1 MHDKRKVKSRRKW
14 VVVAAV
20 AALVIASVVAC
31 VLLSRDSVATLS
43 PAGGEA
49 WNGDR
54 TVGISAQAGVAGDTT
69 NITFKRPQ
77 KTPAEA
83 PIMAAMEVIVPA
95 VDIVPSKPLAT
106 ASFAEQAQLADGE
119 RPGTKVQVKF
129 KVPSYVPLT
138 KESNNGRQRSIYNAD
153 IQVFNEAL
161 QAWLPLGAM
170 VDGDTLVADAPHFSM
185 YRVVWAKVGEVTIRA
200 TKSVKLVLDE
210 ATAKPVELV
219 ARTAAEFLKSFYTN
233 SAGKFDDGKMADCQK
248 SPAKDYKAIATTA
261 MHGRADACVYMNG
274 GKPFLLMRNGWS
286 FPMMYVSDAP
296 QGVWA
301 ETYPTELDL
310 AGVIRNQLVDMFGKN
325 VALASGLD
333 VGKFRLTEGAP
344 DEFTVTGSMSV
355 TGLAVDMA
363 LATFAVFM
371 PQGYALASQ
380 VGAVLDTVSCYYA
393 AAQKLLNASLGD
405 LPARFAEIAKSCF
418 FGKLIDKIGGPE
430 LLKSIAKEVRLLPEL
445 IDATVVSAYNGITG
459 QSLAKVTIRVAK
471 PDSRLDW
478 LKGKWAYK
486 DHPGGPAGIDSST
499 LDIGDDLKGTFIDRE
514 YVTQNDIATYTTKF
528 HVGMEGDK
536 PVFYVDATN
545 HPVMAA
551 GDKLEI
557 LRRSDHITLGLDGN
571 FMFWR

>member
-1 MHDKRKVKSRRKW
+1 MPDNRKAKRTRRW
-14 VVVAAV
+14 IAAAV
-20 AALVIASVVAC
+20 AVILVAAGVIAYIMWP
-31 VLLSRDSVATLS
+31 RDSVAILS
-43 PAGGEA
+43 LSGGEA
-49 WNGDR
+49 WNR
-54 TVGISAQAGVAGDTT
+54 EQTVGVSAQAGVASDTT
-69 NITFKRPQ
+69 RITFKRPDR
-77 KTPAEA
+77 TPAEA
-83 PIMAAMEVIVPA
+83 PIMAAMDVIVPA
-95 VDIVPSKPLAT
+95 VDIVPDKPLET
-106 ASFAEQAQLADGE
+106 PSFAEQAQFADGE

-129 KVPSYVPLT
+129 KVPPHVPLT
-138 KESNNGRQRSIYNAD
+138 RKSDNGWQRSIYNAD

-161 QAWLPLGAM
+161 QAWLPLGAT

-200 TKSVKLVLDE
+200 AKSVKLVLDE
-210 ATAKPVELV
+210 VTAKPVELV

-233 SAGKFDDGKMADCQK
+233 SAGKFDDAKMADCQK
-248 SPAKDYKAIATTA
+248 SPAKDYKATATTV

-274 GKPFLLMRNGWS
+274 DQQFLLMKNGWS
-286 FPMMYVSDAP
+286 FPMMYVADAP

-310 AGVIRNQLVDMFGKN
+310 AGGIRNHLVDLFGKN

-333 VGKFRLTEGAP
+333 VGKFRLAEGAP

-393 AAQKLLNASLGD
+393 AAQKLLNANLGD
-405 LPARFAEIAKSCF
+405 LPARFAEIAKGCF

-445 IDATVVSAYNGITG
+445 VDAAVVSAYNGITG

-471 PDSRLDW
+471 PDSRLNW

-486 DHPGGPAGIDSST
+486 DHFGGPAGIDSST
-499 LDIGDDLKGTFIDRE
+499 LDIADDLTGMFIERE
-514 YVTQNDIATYTTKF
+514 YVTQRDIATYTTKF
-528 HVGMEGDK
+528 HVGMDGDT
-536 PVFYVDATN
+536 PMFYVESTTHPLLTAGSKYGILQRDDYIMLDLDASF
-545 HPVMAA
+545 V
-551 GDKLEI
+551 
-557 LRRSDHITLGLDGN
+557 
-571 FMFWR
+571 FWR